1 MKVYWLALLLV
12 TISILGAQLPPE
24 LENIPLMPDP
34 DILQGTL
41 NNGMKYYIIQNAKP
55 ANLAELRL
63 YVDAGSIMEDEDQ
76 LGLAHFTE
84 HMAFNGTTNFAKSEV
99 VDYLSSIGMGFANG
113 LNAMTSYDF
122 TMYQLKIPTD
132 NKEQLE
138 KGFLILSDMAHQ
150 VSFDPEELERERGV
164 IIEEWRMGQDAS
176 ARINEITSA
185 VTLAGSRY
193 ATRQPIGTYE
203 VLSTFKR
210 DQIVRFYQDWY
221 RPDYRLVLVIG
232 DLPKADAL
240 KMIEQYFGSIPA
252 RENPRPREVFNV
264 PDHPEPRAVV
274 ATDPEYSYSDIT
286 ASWTGEHSRAQTIG
300 DFFKNLHQQLF
311 FTMLNERLEEL
322 TLQEDPP
329 FGMAYGNSGT
339 MLKGLASTNL
349 TAYTSE
355 GKNLPALRALLTEAE
370 RVRKHGFQPSE
381 FDRAKVN
388 LIRRLEAA
396 VEQRSTQESHAL
408 VWRFF
413 GTLMRGDVP
422 LSPEQS
428 LQLTTQ
434 LLEAVQL
441 ENINALVDDF
451 ITEDNLTIS
460 YSSFDKEG
468 MVHPSEAELLGVYN
482 EVVASD
488 ILPYEDVVISEAL
501 MQEIPTPG
509 QIKKRKLHKTSGIK
523 EWTLSNGVKVYSKK
537 TDFKAD
543 EVLFAAKSPG
553 GYSRYT
559 PSKAFDAQLLGSFTE
574 GSGFGEYD
582 VNSLTRML
590 AGKIGKVYLDIDPYY
605 ESLDGSASP
614 RDLETL
620 FQLLY
625 QYSTKPRFEQNN
637 LSSFVARMKPW
648 MENME
653 NNPEQAFNDSLQ
665 SLTYARHPM
674 MGPLKVQ
681 HLNSLELES
690 LKSVFFDRFGDFSD
704 FIFFFVGNFDE
715 QLLEDYCKIYL
726 ANLPSEGRKDK
737 IIDAGI
743 RTFKGQQSSRF
754 AKGSSESAYVAN
766 VSTGAFKA
774 TDDNKVAMSAMLLV
788 LNDKLREN
796 IREQM
801 SGVYAIQAWQEYID
815 QPKPAYLI
823 NIWMSCSPD
832 RVDELNTAIFATID
846 SLRRGDFADRYLVS
860 SKAVLE
866 RRYEENISQNRYWLG
881 QMIQNHFGIVKLDSF
896 LNHPQRYAKIDKK
909 MVSKA
914 AKNYLLFDKNKLS
927 VIMVPQKVSPPQE

>member
-1 MKVYWLALLLV
+1 MKIYWLALLLV

-24 LENIPLMPDP
+24 LGNIPLMPDP

-41 NNGMKYYIIQNAKP
+41 TNGMKYYIVQNAKP

-63 YVDAGSIMEDEDQ
+63 YVDAGSILEDEDQ

-84 HMAFNGTTNFAKSEV
+84 HMAFNGTKNFAKSEV
-99 VDYLSSIGMGFANG
+99 VDYLASIGMGFANG

-132 NKEQLE
+132 NKDQLE

-150 VSFDPEELERERGV
+150 VSFDPDELERERGV

-176 ARINEITSA
+176 ARMDKITSA

-193 ATRQPIGTYE
+193 ATRQPIGSYE

-221 RPDYRLVLVIG
+221 RPDLQTVLVIG
-232 DLPKADAL
+232 DLPKAEAL
-240 KMIEQYFGSIPA
+240 QLIEQYFGNIPA
-252 RENPRPREVFNV
+252 RENPRPREVFTV

-274 ATDPEYSYSDIT
+274 ATDPEYPYSDIT

-300 DFFKNLHQQLF
+300 DFYKNLHQQLF
-311 FTMLNERLEEL
+311 FTMLNERLQEL

-329 FGMAYGNSGT
+329 FSMAYGNSGT

-349 TAYTSE
+349 TAFTGE
-355 GKNLPALRALLTEAE
+355 GKNLSALRVLLSEAE
-370 RVRKHGFQPSE
+370 RVRKHGFQASE

-413 GTLMRGDVP
+413 GTMMRGDVP
-422 LSPEQS
+422 MSPEQS

-434 LLEAVQL
+434 LLETVQL
-441 ENINALVDDF
+441 ENINALVDDY
-451 ITEDNLTIS
+451 ITADNLTIS

-468 MVHPSEAELLGVYN
+468 MVHPSEAELLAVYN
-482 EVVASD
+482 EVQASE
-488 ILPYEDVVISEAL
+488 ILPYEDKVISEPL
-501 MQEIPTPG
+501 IKEIPKPG
-509 QIKKRKLHKTSGIK
+509 KIAKRKLHKASGIK
-523 EWTLSNGVKVYSKK
+523 EWTLSNGVKVFSKK
-537 TDFKAD
+537 TDYKAD

-553 GYSRYT
+553 GYSRYS
-559 PSKAFDAQLLGSFTE
+559 PSKAFDARWLGAFTE

-582 VNSLTRML
+582 VTSLSRML
-590 AGKIGKVYLDIDPYY
+590 AGTIGSISLDLDTYY
-605 ESLDGSASP
+605 EVMNGSASP
-614 RDLETL
+614 RDLGTL

-625 QYSTKPRFEQNN
+625 QYSTNPRFEQKE
-637 LSSFVARMKPW
+637 LSSFVARWKPW
-648 MENME
+648 LENSG
-653 NNPEQAFNDSLQ
+653 NNPEQAFSDSLQ
-665 SLTYARHPM
+665 SLTYARHPL
-674 MGPLKVQ
+674 MGPLRVE

-690 LKSVFFDRFGDFSD
+690 LKSIFADRFGDFSD
-704 FIFFFVGNFDE
+704 FSFFFVGNFDE
-715 QLLEDYCKIYL
+715 QMLEDYCKIYL
-726 ANLPSEGRKDK
+726 ANLPSKGRKDK
-737 IIDAGI
+737 IVDAGI
-743 RTFKGQQSSRF
+743 RPFTGQQSSRF
-754 AKGSSESAYVAN
+754 AKGNSESAYVAH

-788 LNDKLREN
+788 LNEKLREN

-801 SGVYAIQAWQEYID
+801 SGVYSIQAWQEYINH
-815 QPKPAYLI
+815 PKPAYLI
-823 NIWMSCSPD
+823 NIWMSCAPD
-832 RVDELNTAIFATID
+832 RVDELNSAIFATID
-846 SLRRGDFADRYLVS
+846 SLRLGDFSDRYLVS
-860 SKAVLE
+860 TKAVLE
-866 RRYEENISQNRYWLG
+866 KRYEESISQNRYWLDR
-881 QMIQNHFGIVKLDSF
+881 IVENSFSKVKLDSF

-909 MVSKA
+909 MISKA
-914 AKNYLLFDKNKLS
+914 AKNYLIFDKNKLS
-927 VIMVPQKVSPPQE
+927 VIMVPQKASAPQE